1 MTLVLEADRAA
12 MSRKSKWIEAK
23 SADEF
28 APAVARRAIGA
39 RLKTLWNWLPLA
51 AKHSAEDVEYVH
63 QLRVASRRA
72 MAVVEIFDAMLP
84 RKRSKWFSKQLNR
97 VRKAA
102 GEARDLDVLAPRLA
116 ATCKSERSAAGI
128 ALMERLALARRA
140 AQPPIAAI
148 YRRLAK
154 RGFPRR
160 VKKLLGKV
168 YWRQATAPA
177 AFRTVAQ
184 LQLRT
189 MATEFFLAAEGD
201 FGSTLALHQ
210 FRIATKQLR
219 YAMEVFVDAFAPS
232 FRKELYPLVEELQEK
247 LGAINDHANARDRYL
262 TWIDDTQNESQRLLL
277 GQLISQ
283 ETTGLQ
289 QTTHAFRDWWTP
301 ARAADL
307 KARFWQE
314 ILPSELRCA

>member
-1 MTLVLEADRAA
+1 

-28 APAVARRAIGA
+28 APAVARRALGA
-39 RLKTLWNWLPLA
+39 HLKTLWNWLPLA
-51 AKHSAEDVEYVH
+51 AKHSADDVEYVH

-72 MAVVEIFDAMLP
+72 IAVLEIFESMLP
-84 RKRSKWFSKQLNR
+84 RKRCKWFTKQLNR
-97 VRKAA
+97 VRRAA
-102 GEARDLDVLAPRLA
+102 GEARDLDVLGPRLA
-116 ATCKSERSAAGI
+116 AACSADRSAAGI
-128 ALMERLALARRA
+128 ALMERAALARRA

-148 YRRLAK
+148 YRKLLK
-154 RGFPRR
+154 RSFLRR

-184 LQLRT
+184 LQLRSL
-189 MATEFFLAAEGD
+189 ATEFFSAAEGD
-201 FGSTLALHQ
+201 FTSTLALHQ

-219 YAMEVFVDAFAPS
+219 YAMEVFADAFAPT

-247 LGAINDHANARDRYL
+247 LGGINDHADARDRYL
-262 TWIDDTQNESQRLLL
+262 TWLDDAQTESQRLLL
-277 GQLISQ
+277 GKLIAQ
-283 ETTGLQ
+283 ETAGLQ
-289 QTTHAFRDWWTP
+289 QTTQSFRDWWTP
-301 ARAADL
+301 TRGADL

-314 ILPSELRCA
+314 IMPSELRCA